1 MNLYDFRLG
10 NDFSDKMPKALERKK
25 KLNFLKLKKK
35 KLCFSKNTTQEMKRQ
50 PTDQEKTFANSI
62 SYKELTSRMHTS
74 KELLQFN
81 NKRPKTQFFKWAKD
95 LNKHFSEETYQ

>member
-35 KLCFSKNTTQEMKRQ
+35 KIVLFKEHHPGN
-50 PTDQEKTFANSI
+50 EKTA
-62 SYKELTSRMHTS
+62 Y
-74 KELLQFN
+74 
-81 NKRPKTQFFKWAKD
+81 RPGENICK
-95 LNKHFSEETYQ
+95 